1 MLVDFHVLEA
11 LPYASHILDLTPVR
25 RPDTPMGKPGDAAEA
40 ILIGSTPGS
49 LGGRLR
55 LSRNEKFL
63 FSFPKGEMAI
73 KEVNELLCH
82 YVLHLCKLF
91 AFGW

>member
-1 MLVDFHVLEA
+1 MSLKHCPITCFPHSR
-11 LPYASHILDLTPVR
+11 SHTCSQARHTD
-25 RPDTPMGKPGDAAEA
+25 GKPGDAAEA

-55 LSRNEKFL
+55 LSRNEKVRFL
-63 FSFPKGEMAI
+63 FLRVKEIAIAI